1 MRNIKIIVCFLLSIQ
16 FGFAQDNKINIYYD
30 AIDLTNGKK
39 VDSILAKYR
48 VESNNNFLKEYFIQ
62 PSIGILW
69 NTNPEKIVLG
79 GNLMNKIG
87 NIEITP
93 IADGLAQFIAS
104 RVKKELS
111 IAFFTKFK
119 EEITDKNYKD
129 LQILF
134 PETFELLQL
143 IDTDIYDFQPY
154 LSGLQRNAQTDF
166 KMMPNEL
173 PKLLTDP
180 TTRLSIL
187 IKEKPKSK
195 YILGLSFSL
204 ISSLHQKKNIG
215 AALENLNTSQYLSNE
230 QKIPELRKTIDLVRL
245 FSLALRD
252 STVTDLTYYLKSD
265 KIASITKNDT
275 LLKNIIGLAIAA
287 SRFKNDKIGE
297 FDGGIYETLNN
308 PDYVKNITAF
318 QNIIAGFK
326 DANKIFEDAR
336 KEKAETRIGTYL
348 QGVNQIFKTGKM
360 IANTVKIDTS
370 ASNNIFKYLDNSMDL
385 VGALYQKKYSMAILQ
400 ALDFYR
406 TLAGSSSSPIN
417 TKIYKYG
424 TFLAQISE
432 LDKAED
438 VVKVLEHY
446 AAPVGSYRDKSISKF
461 TVSLDSF
468 TGIGLGSFNG
478 DSIRFA
484 LSTPIG
490 VSFSFSRG
498 LGKWSWTVM
507 PTLFDIGPLVSY
519 RFLNSTGEVP
529 NIHLKEIFAPGI
541 FASVGFNSKCPIFL
555 NLGYQKPAYL
565 KTINATNATYNL
577 QQYNFFTANIAVN
590 IPLFRLFTN

>member
-1 MRNIKIIVCFLLSIQ
+1 MLSIQ
-16 FGFAQDNKINIYYD
+16 FGFSQKTNNIKIYYD
-30 AIDLTNGKK
+30 AIDLKNGKNE
-39 VDSILAKYR
+39 DNILGKYR
-48 VESNNNFLKEYFIQ
+48 VEASNVFLKDYFDKKTQ
-62 PSIGILW
+62 RDTASIFKSIPKGYLI
-69 NTNPEKIVLG
+69 NS
-79 GNLMNKIG
+79 IG

-111 IAFFTKFK
+111 IAFFDRFK
-119 EEITDKNYKD
+119 GEISDYRD

-134 PETFELLQL
+134 PNTYEQLQL

-154 LSGLQRNAQTDF
+154 LGGLQKNAQTDF
-166 KMMPNEL
+166 KIMPIKFS
-173 PKLLTDP
+173 KLLEDDK
-180 TTRLSIL
+180 TTLH
-187 IKEKPKSK
+187 KFTKSK
-195 YILGLSFSL
+195 PSLRYTLNQSFEL
-204 ISSLHQKKNIG
+204 INSFHEKKNIG
-215 AALENLNTSQYLSNE
+215 VVLEMLNTSNSEYYVEKNNF
-230 QKIPELRKTIDLVRL
+230 PEIRQSIDILRL
-245 FSLALRD
+245 FSFALRD
-252 STVTDLTYYLKSD
+252 SVVNDSTYYINSNQIEEIVKD
-265 KIASITKNDT
+265 KI
-275 LLKNIIGLAIAA
+275 LLKNFIGLAIAITKLGGVVKFDTTIY
-287 SRFKNDKIGE
+287 SR
-297 FDGGIYETLNN
+297 LNKSEYADN
-308 PDYVKNITAF
+308 LKDFTY
-318 QNIIAGFK
+318 IIMGFK
-326 DANKIFEDAR
+326 DANKYFESAK
-336 KEKAETRIGTYL
+336 KEKADAKIGLYL
-348 QGVNQIFKTGKM
+348 QGVNQLFTTGQL
-360 IANTVKIDTS
+360 I
-370 ASNNIFKYLDNSMDL
+370 SNKVGLKSDAVFSYLNKSMNL
-385 VGALYQKKYSMAILQ
+385 IGSLYQKKYSMAILQ
-400 ALDFYR
+400 ALDIYKSIGNDSLR
-406 TLAGSSSSPIN
+406 KVN

-468 TGIGLGSFNG
+468 TGIGAGILNG
-478 DSIRFA
+478 DSTRFA

-490 VSFSFSRG
+490 VSFSFSGG

-529 NIHLKEIFAPGI
+529 SIHLKEIFAPGI

-555 NLGYQKPAYL
+555 NVGYQKPAYL

-577 QQYNFFTANIAVN
+577 QQYNFLTANIAVN